1 VPDAAPVTVAGPA
14 RALALLLWGR
24 TPADDPAPTVT
35 GDRAALD
42 AALAGPLTP

>member
-1 VPDAAPVTVAGPA
+1 MGGAPVTVAGPA

-24 TPADDPAPTVT
+24 TTAADPALTVS

-42 AALAGPLTP
+42 AALGRPLTP